1 MTKKFKIITLICL
14 ILCSAA
20 NIVFAAD
27 IKFEVS
33 LDKDKI
39 AIGETAQLGLSFQGT
54 QSMPAPDIGNIA
66 GLEVRY
72 IGPSTMMTVIN
83 GQVSSSVTHMYTILP
98 LRVGKFQLGPF
109 SFKYKGNN
117 YTSGMAFLDVSTERV
132 APKEAAPEA
141 ILEKMNLEDRL
152 FVTLEIGK
160 QTAFVN
166 ELIPV
171 KVKFYVY
178 RLNVS
183 DIQLPVFSQE
193 GFSKIEF
200 KEPKQ
205 YRENLNGTIYE
216 VLEFATNIFG
226 TRPGD
231 YKIGPAK
238 IKCNLVVRR
247 KAARSSMDDMFD
259 EDRSAR
265 DSFFDDFLAR
275 YEKHPLELKS
285 QEAALIVSPL
295 PQEGRPADFK
305 GAVGDYQFIYK
316 ASPVTV
322 KTGDP
327 VTVRMSINGTGNFNT
342 VLEPRMDGIEGFKV
356 YEPEVKTEGN
366 SKEFTQVLIP
376 ESTACTETPRAT
388 FVYFDPGRKQYITI
402 AQGPIPIQVEKGKE
416 ESSRVIGP
424 AAAAEKAEESEREDL
439 GRDIV
444 YIKESPGRWAAKG
457 HDIYRARTFL
467 LVVAIPLVFL
477 LSTYLI
483 QKRIR
488 KIKTDTVYASRL
500 NALKAAKGGM
510 KRLKEEQNSEDPK
523 IFYEALFKT
532 LHEYLGNRLYMPT
545 AGITFDEVKR
555 ALMAKEVDMDI
566 IRKVRNLFDAC
577 DEARFA
583 FLKTGRL
590 KMRDD
595 MKELEDIIRYLERK
609 RI

>member
-1 MTKKFKIITLICL
+1 MTKNFKIIAFICL
-14 ILCSAA
+14 ILCSAV
-20 NIVFAAD
+20 NIAFAAD

-39 AIGETAQLGLSFQGT
+39 AIGEAAQLGLSFQGT
-54 QSMPAPDIGNIA
+54 QSMPAPDIGNID
-66 GLEVRY
+66 GLEIRY
-72 IGPSTMMTVIN
+72 VGPSTMMTVIN
-83 GQVSSSVTHMYTILP
+83 GQVSSSVTHMYTVLP
-98 LRVGKFQLGPF
+98 LKIGKFQLGPF

-117 YTSGMAFLDVSTERV
+117 YTSGMVFLDVSAERV
-132 APKEAAPEA
+132 ARQEAAPEA

-152 FVTLEIGK
+152 FVTLEVGR

-193 GFSKIEF
+193 GFSRVEF

-238 IKCNLVVRR
+238 IKCNLAVKRR
-247 KAARSSMDDMFD
+247 AARSAMDDMFG

-285 QEAALIVSPL
+285 QEAALIISPL
-295 PQEGRPADFK
+295 PKEGMPADFK

-316 ASPVTV
+316 ASPVKV

-327 VTVRMSINGTGNFNT
+327 ITVRMLINGTGNFNT
-342 VLEPRMDGIEGFKV
+342 VLQPKIDSLEGFKV

-376 ESTACTETPRAT
+376 ESTACTQIPGAT
-388 FVYFDPGRKQYITI
+388 FVYFDPNKKQYITI
-402 AQGPIPIQVEKGKE
+402 AQGPVPIQVEKGKE

-424 AAAAEKAEESEREDL
+424 AAAPEKVEERQREEL

-444 YIKESPGRWAAKG
+444 YIKESPGRWMAKG
-457 HDIYRARTFL
+457 HDIYKGKTFL
-467 LVVAIPLVFL
+467 PVVAIPLVL
-477 LSTYLI
+477 LFSAYLI
-483 QKRIR
+483 QNRIR

-500 NALKAAKGGM
+500 NALKAAKSGM
-510 KRLKEEQNSEDPK
+510 KKLKKEQNCEDPK

-532 LHEYLGNRLYMPT
+532 LQEYLGNRLYMPT

-555 ALMAKEVDMDI
+555 ALMAKEADMDI
-566 IRKVRNLFDAC
+566 IRKVKNLFDAC

-583 FLKTGRL
+583 FLKAERL

>member
-1 MTKKFKIITLICL
+1 MFICL
-14 ILCSAA
+14 ILCGAA
-20 NIVFAAD
+20 NIAFAAD
-27 IKFEVS
+27 IKFEIN
-33 LDKDKI
+33 LDKDKV
-39 AIGETAQLGLSFQGT
+39 AIGETTQLGLSFQGT
-54 QSMPAPDIGNIA
+54 QSMPAPDIGNID

-109 SFKYKGNN
+109 SFKYKANN
-117 YTSGMAFLDVSTERV
+117 YTSGMVFLDVSAEKVIR
-132 APKEAAPEA
+132 KEAAPEE

-152 FVTLEIGK
+152 FVTLEVDRK
-160 QTAFVN
+160 AAFVN

-193 GFSKIEF
+193 GFSRIEF

-205 YRENLNGTIYE
+205 YRENLNGTVYE

-231 YKIGPAK
+231 YKIGPAR
-238 IKCNLVVRR
+238 IKCNLVVKR
-247 KAARSSMDDMFD
+247 KATRSSMDDMFG

-285 QEAALIVSPL
+285 QEAALIISPL
-295 PQEGRPADFK
+295 PQGNGRPGDFK

-316 ASPVTV
+316 VSPVKV

-327 VTVRMSINGTGNFNT
+327 VTVRMLINGTGNFNT
-342 VLEPRMDGIEGFKV
+342 VLQPRMDSIEGFRV

-376 ESTACTETPRAT
+376 ESTACTQTPRAT
-388 FVYFDPGRKQYITI
+388 FVYFDPAKRQYITI
-402 AQGPIPIQVEKGKE
+402 SQGPIPIQVEKGKE

-424 AAAAEKAEESEREDL
+424 AAAMDKADESQQKEGL

-457 HDIYRARTFL
+457 HDIYRARTFF

-477 LSTYLI
+477 LSTYFI

-500 NALKAAKGGM
+500 NALKAARGGM
-510 KRLKEEQNSEDPK
+510 KRLKREQNCEDPK

-532 LHEYLGNRLYMPT
+532 LQEYLGNRLYMPT
-545 AGITFDEVKR
+545 AGITFDEVAR

-566 IRKVRNLFDAC
+566 VRKVRNLFDAC

-583 FLKTGRL
+583 FLKTGHL

-595 MKELEDIIRYLERK
+595 MKELDDIIRYLERK